1 MERNVRRYFRYIK
14 KIKNNLSSEQNIDD
28 LKDSIKAIKEN
39 VSGTINNLIDIIE
52 NTVNDEE
59 IKKDTLD
66 VVNNLRKEISNMVDS
81 TKDKVSDVINFDT
94 SIKNLK
100 KNNLVLISI
109 SVLFNEKQVGSSIG
123 RAGAF

>member
-1 MERNVRRYFRYIK
+1 MERNVRRCFRYIK

-59 IKKDTLD
+59 IKKDTLM
-66 VVNNLRKEISNMVDS
+66 L
-81 TKDKVSDVINFDT
+81 
-94 SIKNLK
+94 
-100 KNNLVLISI
+100 
-109 SVLFNEKQVGSSIG
+109 
-123 RAGAF
+123 